1 MTTMSKDELI
11 SFLSQG
17 TLTAKLATV
26 KEDGSPHVVP
36 LWFVLDDE
44 DNIIFGTE
52 TGSVKGKNIQRDPR
66 VSICVDYQEYPYSF
80 VTIFGEPECFRRYL
94 TDLDKEDKKMLEDS
108 NNFLHWMR
116 KISARYVGSEKAD
129 RYTKRNTT
137 EGAVSYRLKF
147 QHIVSEKVTADW

>member
-1 MTTMSKDELI
+1 MTAMSKDELI

-36 LWFVLDDE
+36 LWFVLDNE

-52 TGSVKGKNIQRDPR
+52 TSSVKGKNIQRDPR

-80 VTIFGEPECFRRYL
+80 VTIFGEAECFRRYR
-94 TDLDKEDKKMLEDS
+94 DDQ
-108 NNFLHWMR
+108 
-116 KISARYVGSEKAD
+116 V
-129 RYTKRNTT
+129 
-137 EGAVSYRLKF
+137 
-147 QHIVSEKVTADW
+147 

>member
-1 MTTMSKDELI
+1 MTEMLKTELR

-36 LWFVLDDE
+36 LWFVLDEE

-52 TGSVKGKNIQRDPR
+52 VSSVKGKNILCDARDC
-66 VSICVDYQEYPYSF
+66 ICVDDQEYPYSF
-80 VTIFGEPECFRRYL
+80 VTIFGEAESFKCYREHPGL
-94 TDLDKEDKKMLEDS
+94 EDKNALDESDD
-108 NNFLHWMR
+108 FLHLMR

-129 RYTKRNTT
+129 RYATRNTT
-137 EGAVSYRLKF
+137 EGAALYRMKPRR
-147 QHIVSEKVTADW
+147 IVSEKVVADW

>member
-1 MTTMSKDELI
+1 MTAMSKDELVN
-11 SFLSQG
+11 FLGQG

-44 DNIIFGTE
+44 NNIIFGTE
-52 TGSVKGKNIQRDPR
+52 TNSVKGRNIQRNPR

-80 VTIFGEPECFRRYL
+80 VTIFGEVEFFRCYRE
-94 TDLDKEDKKMLEDS
+94 DPHIEDKKTLDEFND
-108 NNFLHWMR
+108 FLHWMR

-129 RYTKRNTT
+129 RYAKRNTT
-137 EGAVSYRLKF
+137 KGAVLYRLKP
-147 QHIVSEKVTADW
+147 QHVVSEKVIADW